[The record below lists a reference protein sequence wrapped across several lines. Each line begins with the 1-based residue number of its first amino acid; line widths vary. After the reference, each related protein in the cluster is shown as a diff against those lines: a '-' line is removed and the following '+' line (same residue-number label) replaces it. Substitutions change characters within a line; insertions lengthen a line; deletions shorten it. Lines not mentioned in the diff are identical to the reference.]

1 MPCRSGYEDDPASFY
16 GPTLANKDA
25 EIKRLKDQV
34 SFAESALC
42 ETLRT
47 LEHVNSLVAHTTGAE
62 TGDWY
67 DLINFQEAG
76 ITKQELVKWHKRHKE
91 IDAKYREQE
100 RLKKVRED
108 ALAKLSAEERKV
120 LGIKS

>member
-16 GPTLANKDA
+16 GPALANKDA
-25 EIKRLKDQV
+25 EIRRLKDQV

-42 ETLRT
+42 ETLRA
-47 LEHVNSLVAHTTGAE
+47 LEHVDSLVETVGPK

-67 DLINFQEAG
+67 DWINFKEAG

>member
-1 MPCRSGYEDDPASFY
+1 MPCRSGYEDDPALFY
-16 GPTLANKDA
+16 SPQLANKDA
-25 EIKRLKDQV
+25 EIRRLKDRV

-42 ETLRT
+42 ETLRA
-47 LEHVNSLVAHTTGAE
+47 LDYVDGLVE
-62 TGDWY
+62 TGPVGRDWY
-67 DLINFQEAG
+67 DWINFKEAG

-108 ALAKLSAEERKV
+108 ALAKLSEEERKA